1 MPDIQ
6 DLVSRLGTGCSAER
20 SEDGWHNTTH
30 FCSCQDREF
39 VVREPK
45 NQDSDLENE
54 HRILQ
59 LLEDKEF
66 APDTIAF
73 ENGLHAV
80 EKVGD
85 RELGVDEMTESQL
98 RAWGTILADIHSQDL
113 SDYRESYPEAEIL
126 PLEDWWQQKAGG
138 WMEDIG
144 DTPERLLD
152 AYAEVKRTLS
162 KIESGRTGLV
172 HADITASTRVSHDG
186 DLYVIDWEFARF
198 TPRPEMWMAQ
208 PLAHGKLSSEDFSP
222 ATKAYAEESGLS
234 EPVLQDSI
242 QVGERMLSVFA
253 AISLARRYGPKD
265 PRVADYLGEDF

>member
-6 DLVSRLGTGCSAER
+6 DLVSRLGTECSAER

-30 FCSCQDREF
+30 FYSCQDTEF

-54 HRILQ
+54 HRILRF
-59 LLEDKEF
+59 LEDKEF

-80 EKVGD
+80 ERVGD
-85 RELGVDEMTESQL
+85 RELGLDEMTEDQL
-98 RAWGTILADIHSQDL
+98 RTWGAILADIHSQDF

-126 PLEDWWQQKAGG
+126 SLEDWWQRKAGG

-144 DTPERLLD
+144 NTPENLLD
-152 AYAEVKRTLS
+152 AYTEVERTLS
-162 KIESGRTGLV
+162 KMESGRTGLV
-172 HADITASTRVSHDG
+172 HADITASTRVSRGG
-186 DLYVIDWEFARF
+186 DIYMIDWEFARF
-198 TPRPEMWMAQ
+198 TPRPEMWVAQ

-222 ATKAYAEESGLS
+222 ATQAYAKESRLS
-234 EPVLQDSI
+234 EPMLQDSI

-265 PRVADYLGEDF
+265 SRIPEYLGEDF